1 MPLEWESFAAFR
13 QANPFSIED
22 KTVPCKESNHQVL
35 LQIYTL
41 ASCQPCGGLYY
52 LVGLDEEFYFKVK
65 RVGTLA
71 ELFFDGVPG
80 VQP

>member
-1 MPLEWESFAAFR
+1 MPLEWESFAACR
-13 QANPFSIED
+13 QANLSSIED
-22 KTVPCKESNHQVL
+22 KIVPYKEATIKYFS
-35 LQIYTL
+35 IYTR

-52 LVGLDEEFYFKVK
+52 LVGLDEEFHFKEQ